1 MGSSKVSGKG
11 SGSGG
16 TRGKNLL
23 DLFFGCRHRR
33 TSFPVSPATKPGAPQ
48 GEMYIVCL
56 NCGKHFHYD
65 WERMRIGP
73 PIENQVTPKSASVDS
88 RKVIRYFVAAITLPV
103 VWLIGK
109 AALGRKEQKS
119 ESKHGKPTH

>member
-1 MGSSKVSGKG
+1 
-11 SGSGG
+11 
-16 TRGKNLL
+16 LL
-23 DLFFGCRHRR
+23 DRLFGCRHRH

-65 WERMRIGP
+65 WERMKVGA
-73 PIENQVTPKSASVDS
+73 PIENQATSKSA
-88 RKVIRYFVAAITLPV
+88 RPKPRAIRYFAAAIALPA

-109 AALGRKEQKS
+109 AAFGRKEQES
-119 ESKHGKPTH
+119 ETKHGKSTH